1 MRCQETLVLR
11 HALQHRLVA
20 RVVEDRSSETLTVNQ
35 LSADRS
41 ANHRYGLNLDHDSS
55 IRIPVFGRVA
65 RTINPKKTS
74 GAQHVGFTCGA
85 FDFAFFFLVP
95 HPQEPFTPPPRPF
108 NPQILPFT
116 AKHLTT

>member
-41 ANHRYGLNLDHDSS
+41 ANHRYGLNCDHDSS
-55 IRIPVFGRVA
+55 IRIPVFAGTRAPNQDVGLACLSWRVA
-65 RTINPKKTS
+65 QAINPHTNL
-74 GAQHVGFTCGA
+74 GWPTRRVYVWGF
-85 FDFAFFFLVP
+85 
-95 HPQEPFTPPPRPF
+95 
-108 NPQILPFT
+108 
-116 AKHLTT
+116 